1 MRIDKLK
8 LTDFKNF
15 HDLEV
20 DFSKGINLFVGVNGS
35 GKTAIL
41 DAVCVALGG
50 YFASREQKMQRV
62 IEVHEIRI
70 TADGHRVEQ
79 TTVEAFS
86 SLITKSWARTIKSAT
101 KRNDSKDVRPA
112 MEYGEQFFEALARNG
127 ENRTVAPLISYHS
140 TQRLFKDASDSDKQ
154 KYDPAQ
160 GRSNGY
166 IQCLEDKAI
175 KRLLSNWM
183 GGAVNSRATKHIK
196 GEPYENNVLE
206 NVESAMRDVLIG
218 CVGLPS
224 DFPLK
229 VYEDPELKELVV
241 SLGDGKSLPLAYY
254 SDGYRNLIFL
264 VMDIVWRAS
273 QLNPWLNY
281 TEMKEQSHG
290 VVVIDEIDLHLH
302 PKWQGKV
309 IPILHSM
316 FPNVQ
321 FFISSHSPIVV
332 SSFNPAFGQL
342 HKIEEGNIRP
352 CDERFFGKEVSD
364 ILKFILGASDRHA
377 GTQEK
382 LDELFKL
389 IDSQEQET
397 KMTNLLD
404 ELTAQLGRE
413 DGDLLRARSL
423 IAWNAK
429 KRSDSN
435 AVH

>member
-20 DFSKGINLFVGVNGS
+20 DFVKGINLFVGVNGS

-50 YFASREQKMQRV
+50 FFASREQKMQRV
-62 IEVHEIRI
+62 IEVPEIRI
-70 TADGHRVEQ
+70 KTDGSRVEH
-79 TTVEAFS
+79 TTVQAFS
-86 SLITKSWARTIKSAT
+86 SLISEPWSRTIKSAT
-101 KRNDSKDVRPA
+101 KRNDSSAVRPA
-112 MEYGEQFFEALARNG
+112 MEYGERFFQALSRDG
-127 ENRTVAPLISYHS
+127 DDRTVLPVISYHS
-140 TQRLFKDASDSDKQ
+140 TQRLFKDASDSEKQ

-160 GRSNGY
+160 GRINGY

-183 GGAVNSRATKHIK
+183 GVAVSSRATRQIK
-196 GEPYENNVLE
+196 GDPYQNNVLE
-206 NVESAMRDVLIG
+206 NVELAMRDVLIG
-218 CVGLPS
+218 CVGLPL
-224 DFPLK
+224 DFPLQ
-229 VYEDPELKELVV
+229 VYEDTELKELVV
-241 SLGDGKSLPLAYY
+241 SIDGKRLPLANY

-273 QLNPWLNY
+273 QLNPWLNFM
-281 TEMKEQSHG
+281 EMKQQSHG
-290 VVVIDEIDLHLH
+290 VVVIDEVDLHLH

-309 IPILHSM
+309 TPILRSL

-321 FFISSHSPIVV
+321 FFISTHSPIVV
-332 SSFNPAFGQL
+332 SSFNPDFGQL
-342 HKIEEGNIRP
+342 HVIEDGSIRP
-352 CDERFFGKEVSD
+352 CDERYFGKEVSD

-382 LDELFKL
+382 LDRLFAL
-389 IDSQEQET
+389 INSQEEET
-397 KMTNLLD
+397 KVTVLLD
-404 ELTAQLGRE
+404 ELTEQLGRE

-423 IAWNAK
+423 IAWNASKSK
-429 KRSDSN
+429 KDGD